1 MKSPTLMAAPL
12 GILRLT
18 GNSALAQGTD
28 TAKVRKKHTE
38 DDEDERFYDE
48 DERFYKDHDREV
60 VRGWYNNHP
69 GFSGKKALRER

>member
-38 DDEDERFYDE
+38 DDEDERFY
-48 DERFYKDHDREV
+48 KDHDREV
-60 VRGWYNNHP
+60 VRGWINNHP
-69 GFSGKKALRER
+69 GFSGKKALRDR